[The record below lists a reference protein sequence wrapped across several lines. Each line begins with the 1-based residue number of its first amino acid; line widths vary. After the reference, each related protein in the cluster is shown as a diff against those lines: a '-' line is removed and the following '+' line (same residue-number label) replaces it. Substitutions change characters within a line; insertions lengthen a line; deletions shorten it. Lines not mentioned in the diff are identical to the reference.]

1 MGMMIHRRREGHL
14 FPKTDVKPMAEPE
27 IVEEVKPMAEPETD
41 EVKEEKKEV
50 KHTLDEINSL
60 PFFSLKSL
68 ASSLGIDVKGK
79 KGQELKAE
87 VIEKLG
93 L

>member
-14 FPKTDVKPMAEPE
+14 HYPKVENKVEAHNEP
-27 IVEEVKPMAEPETD
+27 VV
-41 EVKEEKKEV
+41 EEKKEKEV
-50 KHTLDEINSL
+50 MYTLDEINKL

-68 ASSLGIDVKGK
+68 AKQQGLDVTGK
-79 KGQELKAE
+79 KANDLRAE
-87 VIEKLG
+87 IIEKLE

>member
-14 FPKTDVKPMAEPE
+14 HYPKVENEVETHNEP
-27 IVEEVKPMAEPETD
+27 VEV
-41 EVKEEKKEV
+41 EEKKEKEV
-50 KHTLDEINSL
+50 VYTLEEINKL

-68 ASSLGIDVKGK
+68 AVQQGIDVKGK
-79 KGQELKAE
+79 KATELRAE
-87 VIEKLG
+87 LIKKLE

>member
-14 FPKTDVKPMAEPE
+14 HYPKVENKVETHNEP
-27 IVEEVKPMAEPETD
+27 VED
-41 EVKEEKKEV
+41 KKEKEV
-50 KHTLDEINSL
+50 LYTLDEINNL

-68 ASSLGIDVKGK
+68 AVQQGIDVKGK
-79 KGQELKAE
+79 KAVDLRADLK
-87 VIEKLG
+87 EKLE